1 MHNSAVPLPFAES
14 CERNKGPI
22 LEVLKQAFAD
32 CKHVLEI
39 GSGTGQHAV
48 HFATEMPWLVWQP
61 SEMADQMLGLRKR
74 IFNEG
79 PKNLRAPV
87 AIDVSAPPWDVRK
100 VDGIFT
106 ANTLHIM
113 HWPQVEAFFA
123 GLPAVAKPGAVL
135 AIYGPFRYRGAHT
148 SGSNESF
155 DAMLRARDPG
165 SGVRD
170 FEAVDALARA
180 AGFEFVADHPMPA
193 NNRTL
198 VWKRD
203 AAAPG

>member
-1 MHNSAVPLPFAES
+1 MQLPYSEA

-22 LEVLKQAFAD
+22 LEVLRVAFAD
-32 CKHVLEI
+32 CTHVLEV

-48 HFATEMPWLVWQP
+48 HFATDMPWLVWQP
-61 SEMADQMLGLRKR
+61 SERAEEMPGLRKR

-87 AIDVSAPPWDVRK
+87 VIDVTQPPWDVRK

-123 GLPAVAKPGAVL
+123 GLPAIAKSGAVL
-135 AIYGPFRYRGAHT
+135 AIYGPFRYGGACT

-155 DAMLRARDPG
+155 DALLRARDPG
-165 SGVRD
+165 SGIRD
-170 FEAVDALARA
+170 FEAVDALARR
-180 AGFEFVADHPMPA
+180 AGFTLVADHPMPA
-193 NNRTL
+193 NNQTL
-198 VWKRD
+198 VWKL
-203 AAAPG
+203 AAAASG